1 MLRIALPNKGS
12 LAEQSLTL
20 IREAGYSCYPH
31 DRELTARD
39 TENDIEFVFLRP
51 RDIAVYISGGI
62 VDVGITGRDLAMDAE
77 VEFTELLPLR
87 FGKST
92 FCYAVP
98 KGSDLT
104 PERFEGVRV
113 ATSYPNLVRKDLAK
127 RGVKAAK
134 IVRLDGAVEVSVQL
148 GVADAIA
155 DVVSSGRT
163 LEQAALKVV
172 GEAILK
178 SEGILVARSREMLE
192 REEVRILHDRLQGIV
207 VASEYCMI
215 EYDCPMAMLEE
226 ACKLTP
232 GIESPTIS
240 PLAKKDWVAIKS
252 MTRRKEVNQ
261 IMDRLKAIGG
271 KGIVVMDIRAC
282 RT

>member
-12 LAEQSLTL
+12 LAEQSLSL

-39 TENDIEFVFLRP
+39 TDNDIEFVFLRP

-77 VEFTELLPLR
+77 VDFAELLPLR

-92 FCYAVP
+92 FSYAVP
-98 KGSDLT
+98 RSSDLT
-104 PERFEGVRV
+104 PQRFTGIRV
-113 ATSYPNLVRKDLAK
+113 ATSYPNLVRNDLA
-127 RGVKAAK
+127 RMGVSAK

-163 LEQAALKVV
+163 LEQAGLKVV
-172 GEAILK
+172 GEPILK
-178 SEGILVARSREMLE
+178 SEGILISRSRAMMQ
-192 REEVRILHDRLQGIV
+192 RDEVRILHDRLQGLV
-207 VASEYCMI
+207 VATEYCMI
-215 EYDCPMAMLEE
+215 EYDCPVPMLDE

-252 MTRRKEVNQ
+252 MTHRKNVNQ
-261 IMDRLKAIGG
+261 IMDRLKALGA